1 MAFALP
7 VLMVM
12 ASLSVDIGYWR
23 YQQRLQQTAADS
35 AALAGAIAMANS
47 ASPSSIAAAAQ
58 SDAATNGFSASTVT
72 VNTPPLSGAYAG
84 TPGAVEV
91 IVAKQQPAH
100 FSALLGQSSTV
111 SARAVATLSSADR
124 NCVYALDSTS
134 DGAITL
140 NGATVSM
147 PNCGMISDGG
157 LLFSDGSVNAASIG
171 YAGSSPTINGTS
183 FSESSPRQ
191 AVAAADPCPTISG
204 CTYLT
209 STPPTSGT
217 CAAQTTFNGP
227 GTITLAPGNYC
238 AQVAVSGGGSV
249 VFSPGVYTFENG
261 FVNSDETSMSGT
273 GVTFYVHA
281 GQFYVYGSPAVNLS
295 APTSGPTAG
304 VVYYQAASDDEAF
317 TINSSSQTGGGW
329 AGMIYAPS
337 SSVVVDGP
345 LSNWLLLVGDDVT
358 LDGTSSV
365 NVPNATFPGIVG
377 HAVLAE

>member
-12 ASLSVDIGYWR
+12 ASLSVDVGYWR
-23 YQQRLQQTAADS
+23 YQQRVQQTAADS
-35 AALAGAIAMANS
+35 AALAGAVAMAN
-47 ASPSSIAAAAQ
+47 AAPPSSIVAAAQ
-58 SDAATNGFSASTVT
+58 SDAATNGFASSNVT
-72 VNTPPLSGAYAG
+72 VNTPPASGAYAG
-84 TPGAVEV
+84 TAGAVEV

-100 FSALLGQSSTV
+100 FSALFGQSSTV

-124 NCVYALDSTS
+124 NCVYALDPTS

-140 NGATVSM
+140 NGGAVSM

-157 LLFSDGSVNAASIG
+157 VLFNEGSVNAASIG
-171 YAGSSPTINGTS
+171 YAGSSSTINGTA
-183 FSESSPRQ
+183 FSESSPQQ
-191 AVAAADPCPTISG
+191 AVAGADPCPTISG
-204 CTYLT
+204 CAYLT

-217 CAAQTTFNGP
+217 CAAQTAFNSP
-227 GTITLAPGNYC
+227 GTITLSPGNYC
-238 AQVAVSGGGSV
+238 AQVVVSGGGSV
-249 VFSPGVYTFENG
+249 VFSPGVYAFESG
-261 FVNSDETSMSGT
+261 FVNNDETSMSGT
-273 GVTFYVHA
+273 GVTFYVPA
-281 GQFYVYGSPAVNLS
+281 GQFYVYGSPTVNLS

-304 VVYYQAASDDEAF
+304 VVYYQAASDDASF

-337 SSVVVDGP
+337 SQVVVDGP

-365 NVPNATFPGIVG
+365 NVPDASFPGIVG